1 MITALDKGLRKVA
14 EVVER
19 QTGIDLQ
26 TLPGSGAAGGMGGGL
41 MAFLNAQLQPG
52 AEILLKRVGFEEN
65 LSGADLIITG
75 EGKADRQTLMGKI
88 PGHILKQGLRHH
100 IPVILIAGR
109 IEDKELLMEA
119 GFKGLYTITP
129 DSMVLSEAMKPEV
142 AKGNIRQLISKL
154 AATYLESLIG

>member
-1 MITALDKGLRKVA
+1 
-14 EVVER
+14 
-19 QTGIDLQ
+19 
-26 TLPGSGAAGGMGGGL
+26 
-41 MAFLNAQLQPG
+41 MAVLNAQLQPG
-52 AEILLKRVGFEEN
+52 AEILLKRAGFEEN

-119 GFKGLYTITP
+119 GIKGLYTITP
-129 DSMVLSEAMKPEV
+129 DSMALSEAMKPEV
-142 AKGNIRQLISKL
+142 AKENIRQLISQL

>member
-1 MITALDKGLRKVA
+1 
-14 EVVER
+14 
-19 QTGIDLQ
+19 
-26 TLPGSGAAGGMGGGL
+26 

-100 IPVILIAGR
+100 KPVILIAGR

-129 DSMVLSEAMKPEV
+129 DSMALSEAMKPEV
-142 AKGNIRQLISKL
+142 AKGNIRQLISQL

>member
-1 MITALDKGLRKVA
+1 
-14 EVVER
+14 
-19 QTGIDLQ
+19 
-26 TLPGSGAAGGMGGGL
+26 

-129 DSMVLSEAMKPEV
+129 DSMTLSEAMKPEV
-142 AKGNIRQLISKL
+142 AKGNIRQLISQL

>member
-1 MITALDKGLRKVA
+1 
-14 EVVER
+14 
-19 QTGIDLQ
+19 
-26 TLPGSGAAGGMGGGL
+26 

-88 PGHILKQGLRHH
+88 PGYILKQGLRHH

-129 DSMVLSEAMKPEV
+129 DSMALSEAMKPEV
-142 AKGNIRQLISKL
+142 AKGNIRQQISQL
-154 AATYLESLIG
+154 ATTYLESLIG